1 MELYPCL
8 PDENVNWKV
17 VQKYF
22 TVGAWALIR
31 FLINSLSEHPIWDC
45 GICQDDLGHSNCIV
59 CESCL
64 TWYHLEC
71 VGLNANEN

>member
-1 MELYPCL
+1 MQLYPCL

-17 VQKYF
+17 FQKYF

-45 GICQDDLGHSNCIV
+45 GICQDDLGHLNCIV